1 MRVPTNGGFETGDF
15 TGWTTGG
22 NFTECFILTNSYY
35 AHAGWGAYL
44 GPQAPPA
51 YLSQTLATTP
61 GASYRLSLWLDN
73 PVFIPPNEFF
83 ISWDGSTLLDWT
95 NAPAF
100 PWTNL
105 QFTVTASGSETV
117 LQLGFDNGDA
127 FGLDDISVRPAV
139 MPQPAMGGVH
149 ASFAGFAINVN
160 NSVAGATYYLLSS
173 TNLVLPLAQW
183 TVVATNCPDGNGGFV
198 IVLPNAI
205 SPIPGRFYMLETR

>member
-1 MRVPTNGGFETGDF
+1 MQVGVPIWDRRLPRLICRKPSPPPRARLIGSPC
-15 TGWTTGG
+15 GWIIR
-22 NFTECFILTNSYY
+22 CI
-35 AHAGWGAYL
+35 
-44 GPQAPPA
+44 
-51 YLSQTLATTP
+51 
-61 GASYRLSLWLDN
+61 
-73 PVFIPPNEFF
+73 IPPNEFF

-173 TNLVLPLAQW
+173 TNLVRPLAQW
-183 TVVATNCPDGNGGFV
+183 IVVATNCPDGNGGFV